1 MQVKHLAEAV
11 PSSGIQDI
19 SSSLSGK
26 SHLLATRNSKREGGL
41 QLVKKESK
49 AREVWHYPLICLDV
63 EADAVYMPYQEH
75 DLARSSK
82 MHSQDIW
89 ETNNTGSKQS

>member
-1 MQVKHLAEAV
+1 
-11 PSSGIQDI
+11 
-19 SSSLSGK
+19 
-26 SHLLATRNSKREGGL
+26 
-41 QLVKKESK
+41 VKKESK

-82 MHSQDIW
+82 IISREIVPKRSQQHKC
-89 ETNNTGSKQS
+89 NYSLA